1 MTAGETAGAAADA
14 ALAIRDHFRK
24 QAPACDVL
32 GSPLTATLCRTLAEV
47 LDGST
52 EIGRRVLS
60 WPGNARDDALC
71 LIDNG
76 GVLDLPLEPGV
87 HQVSAKIDWCASP
100 PMSVTIAS
108 GGVVELELGCN
119 EGVWGGLGLLI
130 ALVFQSQKFLYLR
143 TPLMPSM

>member
-1 MTAGETAGAAADA
+1 MG
-14 ALAIRDHFRK
+14 
-24 QAPACDVL
+24 
-32 GSPLTATLCRTLAEV
+32 TLR
-47 LDGST
+47 
-52 EIGRRVLS
+52 IRRVDESINMLRAYKILVNGQ
-60 WPGNARDDALC
+60 PVGKV
-71 LIDNG
+71 DNG